1 MATIRVT
8 RIFNFDMAHALP
20 NYDGKCKNI
29 HGHTYQLEVTV
40 KGKTTPENDSP
51 KNGMLI
57 DFSILKELINKEL
70 NERWDHALI
79 LKEGENIE
87 LHQELK
93 KQFERVF
100 FVNYSPTTE
109 NLLCDFAQR
118 ISAILPNYV
127 NLFSL
132 KLMETPK
139 SYAEWYASEN

>member
-118 ISAILPNYV
+118 ISAILPNHV